1 MQLRPNADIEL
12 ALGKMKN
19 RGITAVTTILFHKN
33 YRKPEMIIFF
43 SVEWGGGGWEE
54 GRNGGAL
61 RFLLVVGGVM
71 RHDYGV
77 DGLMLMRT
85 RVQVFTCPRIG
96 RWHSAPPMT
105 SPHL

>member
-43 SVEWGGGGWEE
+43 SVEWGGGGGGRREE
-54 GRNGGAL
+54 MGE
-61 RFLLVVGGVM
+61 LLGS
-71 RHDYGV
+71 
-77 DGLMLMRT
+77 
-85 RVQVFTCPRIG
+85 C
-96 RWHSAPPMT
+96 WW
-105 SPHL
+105 